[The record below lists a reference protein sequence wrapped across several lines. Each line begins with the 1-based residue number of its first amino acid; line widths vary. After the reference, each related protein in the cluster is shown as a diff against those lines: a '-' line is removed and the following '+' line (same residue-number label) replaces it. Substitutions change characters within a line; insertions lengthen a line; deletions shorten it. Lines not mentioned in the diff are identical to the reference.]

1 MNPGEITPKRQWK
14 RPTKIRLAPPLF
26 LLLVLLSSGMA
37 AATGDFTIPGP
48 QARDACPVCGML
60 VARYPAWIATVQY
73 TDGHTD
79 HFDGA
84 KDLFKYLFDLSRYA
98 PGREA
103 GEIVATGVT
112 EYYGL
117 TRIDAR
123 SAWYVIGS
131 EVLGPMGHEL
141 VPLATA
147 EDAREFKA
155 DHQGARILRFD
166 AVSPELL
173 RDLDAGRVR

>member
-1 MNPGEITPKRQWK
+1 MKRGSAL
-14 RPTKIRLAPPLF
+14 PV
-26 LLLVLLSSGMA
+26 LLLLAFLFSG
-37 AATGDFTIPGP
+37 TGHGADDFAIPDP

-73 TDGHTD
+73 ADGHTD

-98 PGREA
+98 PDREA
-103 GEIVATGVT
+103 GEMVAIGVT

-117 TRIDAR
+117 TRIDAH
-123 SAWYVIGS
+123 SAWYVVGS

-147 EDAREFKA
+147 EDAHEFKA

-166 AVSPELL
+166 EVSPELL
-173 RDLDAGRVR
+173 SGLDAGRVR

>member
-1 MNPGEITPKRQWK
+1 MKGSNVLPV
-14 RPTKIRLAPPLF
+14 
-26 LLLVLLSSGMA
+26 LLLPVLLLLALVLAGNA
-37 AATGDFTIPGP
+37 HGGDSYEIADPR
-48 QARDACPVCGML
+48 ARDACPVCGML

-73 TDGHTD
+73 ADGHAD

-98 PGREA
+98 PGREP
-103 GEIVATGVT
+103 GEMVAIGVT

-117 TRIDAR
+117 TRIDAH
-123 SAWYVIGS
+123 SAWYVVGS
-131 EVLGPMGHEL
+131 AVLGPMGHEL

-147 EDAREFKA
+147 EDADEFKA

-166 AVSPELL
+166 EVSRELL
-173 RDLDAGRVR
+173 GDLDAGRLR

>member
-1 MNPGEITPKRQWK
+1 MKR
-14 RPTKIRLAPPLF
+14 RIALPVFVLLAF
-26 LLLVLLSSGMA
+26 LLSG
-37 AATGDFTIPGP
+37 TGHGADVFAIPDP

-73 TDGHTD
+73 ADGHTD

-103 GEIVATGVT
+103 GEMASIGVT

-117 TRIDAR
+117 TRIDAH
-123 SAWYVIGS
+123 SAWYVVGS

-147 EDAREFKA
+147 EDADEFKA
-155 DHQGARILRFD
+155 DHQGTRILRFD

-173 RDLDAGRVR
+173 RDLDAGRVH